1 MAYPPFHERGPR
13 TAPTVMSI
21 ADFAQAFPGEG
32 DHIEFKQG
40 IPEEKVREAVGA
52 FSNADGGVVLL
63 GVRDDGTVT
72 GLDVTGETE
81 ARVHRLVLGL
91 HDPGRY
97 LLHRLSVS
105 DRTVLVISVQRRRDG
120 FTQLADGRVLL
131 RRGAMNS
138 PLFGAELRAFVSS
151 RSLSRFEGTPVRVE
165 LSDADDGLL
174 ERVRAAY
181 GWSNAANVD
190 RLHEAGLVEGLG
202 ESPRLTVAGALS
214 LTNDPATVLGKAYV
228 EIFRFRGGTTS
239 YDKRVEVRGP
249 IDHQVAQ
256 TVQEVMDELG
266 SDMVIL
272 GVRRFELPRIPE
284 QVLREAVAN
293 AVAHRDYEV
302 SGQGVRVEIWPDRLV
317 VRSPGGL
324 PEPVTLENLREQNAP
339 RNLDTI
345 RLLRRYRLAEDAG
358 MGIDVME
365 DGMEAALLERP
376 AFESDGSYVAVSF
389 TLHSTVTPQERAWIG
404 EIEQRGQIS
413 SNDRVVLLHAARG
426 EVLTNGRVR
435 DLLGVDSVHAR
446 ASLARLRDLGHLAQ
460 SGERAGSSYSLARDL
475 GPPRG
480 LELGPPEL
488 RSMILSVARET
499 GRVTNET
506 IRGRT
511 GLERAPVLAMLNALV
526 QSGELE
532 RHGERRGSYYTAVSD
547 EGGTAQ

>member
-13 TAPTVMSI
+13 TAPLVMSTE
-21 ADFAQAFPGEG
+21 DFARAFPGET
-32 DHIEFKQG
+32 DHVEFKQG
-40 IPEEKVREAVGA
+40 IPEEKVREAVAA

-97 LLHRLSVS
+97 LLHKLSVS
-105 DRTVLVISVQRRRDG
+105 DRTVLVVSVQQRRDG

-138 PLFGAELRAFVSS
+138 PLFGAELRSFVAS
-151 RSLSRFEGTPVRVE
+151 RSLSRFEATPVAVE
-165 LSDADDGLL
+165 LSAADAGLL
-174 ERVRAAY
+174 DRVRGAY
-181 GWSNAANVD
+181 GWSESDNVA

-202 ESPRLTVAGALS
+202 SSPKLTVAGALS
-214 LTNDPATVLGKAYV
+214 LTSDPATILGKAYV
-228 EIFRFRGGTTS
+228 EIFRFRDGTNS

-249 IDHQVAQ
+249 IDAQVAQ
-256 TVQEVMDELG
+256 TVRQVMDELG

-284 QVLREAVAN
+284 HVLREAVAN

-302 SGQGVRVEIWPDRLV
+302 SGQAVRVEIWPDRLV
-317 VRSPGGL
+317 IRSPGGL
-324 PEPVTLENLREQNAP
+324 PEPVTLANIREQNAP

-345 RLLRRYRLAEDAG
+345 KLLRRYRLAEDAG

-376 AFESDGSYVAVSF
+376 TFTSDGSYVAVSF

-404 EIEQRGQIS
+404 EIEQRGHITS
-413 SNDRVVLLHAARG
+413 SDRVVLLHAARG

-435 DLLGVDSVHAR
+435 ELLGVDSVHAR
-446 ASLARLRDLGHLAQ
+446 ASLTRLRDLGYLAH
-460 SGERAGSSYSLARDL
+460 SGERAGSSYTLARDL

-480 LELGPPEL
+480 LELGPLEL
-488 RSMILSVARET
+488 RSLILSVARDD
-499 GRVTNET
+499 GRVTNEA
-506 IRGRT
+506 IRART
-511 GLERAPVLAMLNALV
+511 GLERAPVLAVLNALV
-526 QSGELE
+526 QSGELA
-532 RHGERRGSYYTAVSD
+532 RHGERRGSYYTAVTAD
-547 EGGTAQ
+547 EATDQ